1 MMITINI
8 TCPHC
13 KTTWAP
19 ESVAESVYCK
29 VCKIFIT
36 KYKMSMDNSYE
47 HLAVAGHSGSNSRGI
62 T

>member
-1 MMITINI
+1 MIVVNI

-29 VCKIFIT
+29 TCKIFIT
-36 KYKMSMDNSYE
+36 KYKMSMSNGPPTSLVRE
-47 HLAVAGHSGSNSRGI
+47 LIKTVPAGKI
-62 T
+62 I

>member
-1 MMITINI
+1 MILVKI

-29 VCKIFIT
+29 TCKIFIT
-36 KYKMSMDNSYE
+36 KYKMSMDNAK
-47 HLAVAGHSGSNSRGI
+47 LFKP
-62 T
+62 